1 MWFTLAADALVVV
14 HILYVAYI
22 VVGLALILVGL
33 RRRRNWIRNPWFRLT
48 HLVAILIVIYEI
60 IVKANCPLTT
70 WEMRL
75 RAMAG
80 QAVNQTT
87 FMDRLLSFILVADAP
102 RWLVSGLY
110 FAFGL
115 AITLVFVFAPPR
127 WKRVRENRSINQITP

>member
-1 MWFTLAADALVVV
+1 MRSLSRCMAAR
-14 HILYVAYI
+14 ISSCSSRW
-22 VVGLALILVGL
+22 
-33 RRRRNWIRNPWFRLT
+33 RRRRTWIRNPWFRIT

-60 IVKANCPLTT
+60 IVRANCPLTT

-80 QAVNQTT
+80 QAVNQST

-127 WKRVRENRSINQITP
+127 WQRVRENRSINQIAP

>member
-1 MWFTLAADALVVV
+1 MWYALAADAIVGF

-22 VVGLALILVGL
+22 VAGLVLILVGL
-33 RRRRNWIRNPWFRLT
+33 RRKWNWVRNPWFRLP

-60 IVKANCPLTT
+60 IVRANCPLTT
-70 WEMRL
+70 WEMQL
-75 RAMAG
+75 RGVAG
-80 QAVNQTT
+80 QPVNQTT

-115 AITLVFVFAPPR
+115 AITLLFVVAPPR
-127 WKRVRENRSINQITP
+127 WKRTGENRSINQITP